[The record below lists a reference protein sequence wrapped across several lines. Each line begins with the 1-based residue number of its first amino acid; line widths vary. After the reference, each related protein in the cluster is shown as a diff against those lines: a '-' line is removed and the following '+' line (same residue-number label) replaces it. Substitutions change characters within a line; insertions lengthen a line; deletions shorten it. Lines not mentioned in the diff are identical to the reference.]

1 MDDKYEYR
9 FEKRARL
16 KKKDRT
22 NLFIIVMIIVFIS
35 IVFFDVFVFK

>member
-16 KKKDRT
+16 KKKKMKCWKKVIM
-22 NLFIIVMIIVFIS
+22 LLKKEIV
-35 IVFFDVFVFK
+35 